1 MSPARGIPEGP
12 AREAADGFLR
22 HLAQGR
28 HLSPNTVTAY
38 RRDLEDMG
46 RFLTDYTGSASWSWT
61 DVDRLTLRAFLG
73 WLRRR
78 GLARRTQA
86 RKLSAVRSLF
96 RYLHREGELDANPAR
111 GIRAPRLEKTLP
123 GHLTEQATEALFH
136 RAEAG
141 AAENTLA
148 GTRTL
153 LILELLYGS
162 GLRLAEL
169 HGMNLR
175 DLDVAARQVK
185 VRGKGRK
192 ERIVPVTS
200 RAVRALRRY
209 ELRRAEV
216 APTRR
221 GAGEADPDREPLL
234 VSEKGKRY
242 SRRSI
247 QRAVHRILEQ
257 AGEGEG
263 LSVHSLRHTFAT
275 HLLERGADL
284 LAVKEL
290 LGHASLSTTQIYTHT
305 TTERLKKVYRQAHP
319 RAE

>member
-1 MSPARGIPEGP
+1 VSPARGIPEGP
-12 AREAADGFLR
+12 AREAAEAFLR

-46 RFLTDYTGSASWSWT
+46 RFLTDYTGSASWGWA

-123 GHLTEQATEALFH
+123 GHLTEKAAEALFR

-141 AAENTLA
+141 AAENTLE

-175 DLDVAARQVK
+175 DVDVAARQVK

-200 RAVRALRRY
+200 RAVQALRRY

-234 VSEKGKRY
+234 VSDAGKRY

-247 QRAVHRILEQ
+247 QRAVHRILEE

-305 TTERLKKVYRQAHP
+305 TTERLKKVYEQAHP